1 MLEIIFD
8 QKPQR
13 DRIIVSHHALRAQP
27 LFGDVINDSCRAD
40 CGNPHVTTSLVVG
53 GGDEAGQYARGT
65 TKQAIV

>member
-1 MLEIIFD
+1 
-8 QKPQR
+8 
-13 DRIIVSHHALRAQP
+13 
-27 LFGDVINDSCRAD
+27 VINDSCRAD